1 MFYSFDTQMGQIH
14 VLLAWAS
21 VTLFLV
27 RGLAFQFGARFAVI
41 AMDTRLQTLVFGIDL
56 MLTVTGLSLWG
67 LLYLNPLRDA
77 WLGAKLLALVAYAVF
92 AHMAMGKSEF
102 SILSYVAALLMLAY
116 MMAASITRSA
126 VLGLA

>member
-1 MFYSFDTQMGQIH
+1 MFYSFDAQMGQIH

-21 VTLFLV
+21 VALFLV
-27 RGLAFQFGARFAVI
+27 RGLAFQLGAGW

-56 MLTVTGLSLWG
+56 LLTITGLSLWG

-77 WLGAKLLALVAYAVF
+77 WLGAKFLALVAYTVF
-92 AHMAMGKSEF
+92 AHAAMGKGEF
-102 SILSYVAALLMLAY
+102 SVLSYAAALLMLAY

-126 VLGLA
+126 MLGLV

>member
-14 VLLAWAS
+14 ALLAWAS
-21 VTLFLV
+21 VALFLV
-27 RGLAFQFGARFAVI
+27 RGLAFQFGARYAVW

-56 MLTVTGLSLWG
+56 LLTITGLSLWG
-67 LLYLNPLRDA
+67 LLYLNPMRDA
-77 WLGAKLLALVAYAVF
+77 WLGAKLLALVAYTVF
-92 AHMAMGKSEF
+92 AHAAMGKSEF

-126 VLGLA
+126 VLGLI